1 MQGKLGAPSKGEPRE
16 DIWAMSCGQP
26 EAREGSSQTFVFT
39 RVWRILPFIFSH
51 LRFLPAPVG
60 GGAASPHRC
69 KGHH

>member
-1 MQGKLGAPSKGEPRE
+1 MQGKLGAASKGEPQG

-39 RVWRILPFIFSH
+39 SVWRILPFIISR